1 MHVYESEFPILA
13 IINPDQSQSN
23 LRYPLPLY
31 LINENWL
38 IP

>member
-1 MHVYESEFPILA
+1 MQLYDFEYKILA
-13 IINPDQSQSN
+13 IINPDKGQFK

>member
-1 MHVYESEFPILA
+1 MQFYDFEYPTLA
-13 IINPDQSQSN
+13 IINPDKCQFK
-23 LRYPLPLY
+23 LRYSLPLY